1 MQEEAWMNRITMN
14 IGGMSCGH
22 CVGAVTKALK
32 SLDGVDVEQ
41 VAIGKATV
49 SYDPSATSPERIVWV
64 LTDEGYAVIPA
75 AR

>member
-1 MQEEAWMNRITMN
+1 MNRITMN

-32 SLDGVDVEQ
+32 AIDGVDVEQ

-49 SYDPSATSPERIVWV
+49 TYDSSATSPERIAEA
-64 LTDEGYAVIPA
+64 LAGEGYPVVGA
-75 AR
+75 AK

>member
-1 MQEEAWMNRITMN
+1 MDRITMN

-32 SLDGVDVEQ
+32 SIDGVGVEQ

-49 SYDPSATSPERIVWV
+49 SYDPIATSPERIAEV
-64 LTDEGYAVIPA
+64 LADEGYPVIGA